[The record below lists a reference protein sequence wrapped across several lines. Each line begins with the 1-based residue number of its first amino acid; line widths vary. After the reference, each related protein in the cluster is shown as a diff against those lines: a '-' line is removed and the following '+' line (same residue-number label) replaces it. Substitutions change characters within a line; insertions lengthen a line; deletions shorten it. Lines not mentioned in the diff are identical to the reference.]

1 MSIKVGVWIDHKQA
15 ILVLVKDAGKEIK
28 KITSGIETPVRS
40 GANHSYTRNDF
51 VAEDRLERKLDSQ
64 LQKFYDEVIVSLKGI
79 ESLLILG
86 PCEAKGQLHKRLKSK
101 KIRGL
106 LVELETAD
114 KMTDRQLAAKVAQ
127 YFVSEPAKKSTSSK
141 KVVMKTTA
149 KKKTAK
155 VN

>member
-1 MSIKVGVWIDHKQA
+1 MSIKVGVWVDHKQA

-28 KITSGIETPVRS
+28 KIASGIETPVQS

-51 VAEDRLERKLDSQ
+51 VPEDRLERKLDSQ
-64 LQKFYDEVIVSLKGI
+64 LQKFYDEVIVSLKGA

-127 YFVSEPAKKSTSSK
+127 HFVSAPAKKSTSPK
-141 KVVMKTTA
+141 NVVMKTTA

-155 VN
+155 AH

>member
-1 MSIKVGVWIDHKQA
+1 MSIKVGVWVDHKQA
-15 ILVLVKDAGKEIK
+15 IMVLVKDAGKEIK
-28 KITSGIETPVRS
+28 KITSGIETPSRS

-64 LQKFYDEVIVSLKGI
+64 LQKFYDEVIVSLKGA

-114 KMTDRQLAAKVAQ
+114 KMTDRQLAAKVADH
-127 YFVSEPAKKSTSSK
+127 FVSSPTRKSVAPKKST
-141 KVVMKTTA
+141 MKTSA
-149 KKKTAK
+149 RKKTAK
-155 VN
+155 AN

>member
-15 ILVLVKDAGKEIK
+15 IMVLVKDAGKEIK

-51 VAEDRLERKLDSQ
+51 VPEDRLERKLDSQ
-64 LQKFYDEVIVSLKGI
+64 LQKFYDEVIVSLKGA

-101 KIRGL
+101 KIRSL
-106 LVELETAD
+106 LVELEPAD

-127 YFVSEPAKKSTSSK
+127 HFITAPVKKSVAPK
-141 KVVMKTTA
+141 KVAMMVTT

-155 VN
+155 AN